1 MQKIIVTNLLNISFL
16 RDIKTVMLNSID
28 MILNIQIINLEKR
41 I

>member
-1 MQKIIVTNLLNISFL
+1 MQKIIVTNLLNIPFL

-28 MILNIQIINLEKR
+28 MILNIQIINLDKR